1 MAVAAA
7 VAAAAA
13 AAAAAAVAASS
24 QPQSLSIDETK
35 KKSKMSQS
43 TRWNVTIGKLDE
55 SHNRFRWL
63 QQSSCFINSIRAA
76 ASTPSCQISI

>member
-1 MAVAAA
+1 MAAA
-7 VAAAAA
+7 VAA

-24 QPQSLSIDETK
+24 QPQSFSIDETK
-35 KKSKMSQS
+35 KEKKSKMSQS